1 LDDCYKR
8 TLDEKTMSKSDY
20 SKLKKE
26 LRKEYD
32 KRYGKK

>member
-1 LDDCYKR
+1 
-8 TLDEKTMSKSDY
+8 MPKSDY

-32 KRYGKK
+32 KRYGKKWDWKTQFGWT

>member
-1 LDDCYKR
+1 
-8 TLDEKTMSKSDY
+8 MSKSDY

-32 KRYGKK
+32 KRYGKKWASKTQFSGT